1 VASFSDVIVTNAG
14 GIGTGTPGQLAY
26 FSGVN
31 VVSGAGGTILTATGA
46 LTVASLA
53 IGVTGSGFSS
63 GGALTATS
71 GTFSLPSAV
80 NSTLV
85 MGGVAF
91 GNVLAGIAF
100 VQNTTSGTAAGSA
113 LYFGND
119 TGASGVGYV
128 AGYSSVHSTKPSYLE
143 IMNTQ
148 NAPVTIGTNGVVR
161 MTIAAAGGVTIPLT
175 LGVTG
180 NLTIGAS
187 TFVVTAATGAVN
199 CGALTAA
206 TGTFAAPSASSL
218 TALTV
223 QTPAVVDGYVGI
235 TIQNAGTDATIG
247 VSRSTGSDFFTG
259 SQPNALAIGTQNA
272 TPINFGTNGVL
283 RGYVTGAGALTWSYP
298 VTLSST
304 LQVGSLGAFVA
315 GDKYVIADSSGNFHL
330 SALGPVS

>member
-1 VASFSDVIVTNAG
+1 MASFSDVIVANAG

-119 TGASGVGYV
+119 TGALGVGYV

-148 NAPVTIGTNGVVR
+148 NAPMTLGTNGVVR
-161 MTIAAAGGVTIPLT
+161 MTIAAAGSVSFGS
-175 LGVTG
+175 
-180 NLTIGAS
+180 N
-187 TFVVTAATGAVN
+187 AVGM
-199 CGALTAA
+199 GALTA
-206 TGTFAAPSASSL
+206 TKGTFSGGSQIMTWSGQTTNGQYLSA
-218 TALTV
+218 
-223 QTPAVVDGYVGI
+223 I
-235 TIQNAGTDATIG
+235 NAGAFLVLGIDTSVGGLLFVGSPAYSSSVGTGNNTAFCIATNNT
-247 VSRSTGSDFFTG
+247 VR
-259 SQPNALAIGTQNA
+259 
-272 TPINFGTNGVL
+272 
-283 RGYVTGAGALTWSYP
+283 VTISGAGG

-304 LQVGSLGAFVA
+304 LQVGSLGAFA
-315 GDKYVIADSSGNFHL
+315 SGDKYVIADASGNFHL
-330 SALGPVS
+330 SALGPPS